1 MSDTQASDLGARSRV
16 RTWSDVKRW
25 LHRDLV
31 QRGAIRPGAA
41 LEPGPL
47 LRDPINLFMFLLR
60 AKEWTLNAR
69 VPAIIWLPV
78 AVMFRRQSVRLGF
91 SIPPNTFGP
100 GLAIVHYGP
109 IVVNGNARIGAN
121 CRIHV
126 CVNIGGG
133 GGLVDAQTARGL
145 APVLGDEVYIG
156 PGAKI
161 FGPVR
166 IADRCAIGANAVVNT
181 SFDEPGCSIA
191 GVPARVVSNKGS
203 AGMIV
208 SADGAGDVHDTGR

>member
-1 MSDTQASDLGARSRV
+1 MSDMRASDWGTPSRV
-16 RTWSDVKRW
+16 RSWGDVKRW
-25 LHRDLV
+25 LRRDLV
-31 QRGAIRPGAA
+31 QRGAIRQDAA
-41 LEPGPL
+41 LGPGPL

-60 AKEWTLNAR
+60 AKEWTVNAK
-69 VPAIIWLPV
+69 VPAIISFPV

-109 IVVNGNARIGAN
+109 IVVNGNALIGAN

-126 CVNIGGG
+126 CVNIGGS
-133 GGLVDAQTARGL
+133 GGLVEAQTARGL
-145 APVLGDEVYIG
+145 APVLGDNIYIG

-166 IADRCAIGANAVVNT
+166 IADGCAIGANAVVNS
-181 SFDEPGCSIA
+181 SFEEPGCTIA
-191 GVPARVVSNKGS
+191 GVPARVISTKGS
-203 AGMIV
+203 TGMIV
-208 SADGAGDVHDTGR
+208 SASEPHATKPRQE